1 MIRNLSLKISWARK
15 KIKKMLC
22 LLRAHSADALFL
34 SLSLW
39 WSTEFSEVF
48 HSILITLLISDIFL
62 PVDRSQLLSFAGDI
76 SPQQIQQAKQS
87 TIVSA
92 KNVVGPSVQAAT
104 AQQYIRSETSFSCP
118 MDYDMSIIHNCITG
132 EIESVICR
140 GTVKLTIFLLTT
152 VDEQSKTVV
161 IFYEVVNGDRN
172 YWNIRY
178 LRVWKSLQTIL
189 HLRL

>member
-1 MIRNLSLKISWARK
+1 
-15 KIKKMLC
+15 MLC

-140 GTVKLTIFLLTT
+140 GNVKITIFLLTT
-152 VDEQSKTVV
+152 VDEQSKLLLYFMRLPIVTATSGMSDTWGFE
-161 IFYEVVNGDRN
+161 ILFKQFYIWDCKWTAEEVN
-172 YWNIRY
+172 
-178 LRVWKSLQTIL
+178 LLTLSL
-189 HLRL
+189 